1 MSTPVIQ
8 LSGGSPISSVALVD
22 TPRPTVQTPVAQPA
36 SSDAEIRRFRQAA
49 AALEQAAQDIQ
60 DFSRQLF
67 SSHREQLIRLSI
79 EIAAKVLAK
88 DIHQRNY
95 EIEKII
101 SQALEEVPQGRP
113 VTVKLNPE
121 DLKTYQKVLGQKDG
135 PAPPHIHL
143 AADGTVGPGQCII
156 ETEQGVIEWIIEE
169 HLKRISDALLSS
181 SPKP

>member
-8 LSGGSPISSVALVD
+8 LSGASPISSVALVD
-22 TPRPTVQTPVAQPA
+22 PPVPAAKTPVPQTP
-36 SSDAEIRRFRQAA
+36 SSEMEIRRLRQAA
-49 AALEQAAQDIQ
+49 AALEQAAEEIGN
-60 DFSRQLF
+60 FSRQLF

-88 DIHQRNY
+88 EIHQRNY

-121 DLKTYQKVLGQKDG
+121 DLKTYQQILSQKD
-135 PAPPHIHL
+135 AQTLSHIHPV
-143 AADGTVGPGQCII
+143 ADGSVGPGQCII

-169 HLKRISDALLSS
+169 HLKRISDALLPD
-181 SPKP
+181 SPKS